1 MRQLAAILFAD
12 MTGYTSLMQENE
24 QLARLKRKR
33 LKEVLESSVGQFNGK
48 ILQNYGDGSLSIFS
62 SAIDSVS
69 CAIHI
74 QHLLQQ
80 EPKVDLRMGIH
91 TGDVIIEEEAIYG
104 DGVNLASR
112 IESLAVPGGI
122 FISEKVHDEIKN
134 QQNISTREMGYFEL
148 KNVKQAVRV
157 FAISNSGIAVPGR
170 DELRGKTKQ
179 PHNRLAVLPFVN
191 MSADPENEY
200 FSDGITEELLNAL
213 TRVDGLQVTSRTSA
227 FAFKGKNTDIR
238 DIAIQLNVDK
248 VLEGSVRKAGN
259 RVRITAQLIN
269 AADGYHVWSENYDR
283 NLTDIFEVQDEIS
296 GIIANKLRENLAT
309 AEQEN
314 QLVKAPTRNITAYTY
329 YLKGLH
335 YWNKMT
341 PADCRRAIESFE
353 QAIAIEPGYAQ
364 AYAMAAAAYSQL
376 GSSGQMLP
384 HKAFEIVHRYADK
397 AIDLDNTVAEGY
409 VAKASAY
416 LLYDWKWPE
425 AYEAL
430 QKALLLNPG
439 SIEAYELLSYY
450 YVIMDRKEEAVRL
463 VEKANQLD
471 PLSPVIL
478 QTLGTMYIFGERFDD
493 AIRQAD
499 KMLEMDPKMRI
510 SIELKGWCT
519 GMKGDW
525 QAALVFFEEVHRL
538 TNHPLKGLMGLGFA
552 YGKLGHAE
560 KAMDIIRKMEQ
571 RQAEEPE
578 SVIDADLAAV
588 WFGLGDMDK
597 TFYYISQCI
606 DKRMGPVNYFLEFP
620 AYKGIKEDPR
630 YEELKKRTG
639 VLKLFKW

>member
-24 QLARLKRKR
+24 QLARVKRKR

-74 QHLLQQ
+74 QQLLQQ
-80 EPKVDLRMGIH
+80 EPKVELRMGIH
-91 TGDVIIEEEAIYG
+91 TGDVIIEDEAIYG

-148 KNVKQAVRV
+148 KNVKQAVRI

-191 MSADPENEY
+191 MSADLENEY

-248 VLEGSVRKAGN
+248 VLEGSVRKSGN

-269 AADGYHVWSENYDR
+269 AADGYHIWSENYDR

-309 AEQEN
+309 IEQEN
-314 QLVKAPTRNITAYTY
+314 HLVKIPTRNITAYTY

-335 YWNKMT
+335 HWNKLT
-341 PADCRRAIESFE
+341 PADCRRAIECFE
-353 QAIAIEPGYAQ
+353 QAIAIEPNYAQ
-364 AYAMAAAAYSQL
+364 AYAMSAAAYSQL
-376 GSSGQMLP
+376 GSSGQILP

-397 AIDLDNTVAEGY
+397 AIELDDMVAEGY

-416 LLYDWKWPE
+416 LLYDWKWQE
-425 AYEAL
+425 AYDAL
-430 QKALLLNPG
+430 QKAILLNPG

-450 YVIMDRKEEAVRL
+450 YVIMDRKDEAVRL
-463 VEKANQLD
+463 VEKAKQLD

-478 QTLGTMYIFGERFDD
+478 QTLGTMYVFGERFDD
-493 AIRQAD
+493 AISQAD
-499 KMLEMDPKMRI
+499 KMLEMDPQMRI

-525 QAALVFFEEVHRL
+525 QAALKYFEEVHRL

-552 YGKLGHAE
+552 YGILGQTE

-571 RQAEEPE
+571 RQVEEPD
-578 SVIDADLAAV
+578 SVIDADLGAV
-588 WFGLGDMDK
+588 WFALGDMDK
-597 TFYYISQCI
+597 TFYYINQCI

-620 AYKGIKEDPR
+620 AYKSLKDDPR

-639 VLKLFKW
+639 V